1 MDTNHY
7 VTVIDFVEQGQSL
20 YVQVEVFDG
29 LTEKRYREEVR
40 FLDDLLY
47 GELVHPAKSPLSE
60 PCRIVT
66 VEYLK
71 NHFGR

>member
-1 MDTNHY
+1 METNHY
-7 VTVIDFVEQGQSL
+7 VTVIDYVDQGNSL
-20 YVQVEVFDG
+20 YVQVKVYDG
-29 LTEKRYREEVR
+29 ETEKVYREEVR

-60 PCRIVT
+60 SCRIAT